1 MKEEKILFVKQLLN
15 SLSKK
20 LKELNKAKED
30 NEPKKFNNLKKET
43 IKINN
48 QIGNLIK

>member
-1 MKEEKILFVKQLLN
+1 MKEENILFVKQLLN
-15 SLSKK
+15 SLNDK

-30 NEPKKFNNLKKET
+30 NEPKKFSDLKNET